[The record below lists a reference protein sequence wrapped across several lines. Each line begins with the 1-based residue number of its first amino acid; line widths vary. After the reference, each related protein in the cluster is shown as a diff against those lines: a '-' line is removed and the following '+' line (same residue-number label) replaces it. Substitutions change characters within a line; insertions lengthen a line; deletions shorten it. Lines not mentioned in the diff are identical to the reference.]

1 MEFARS
7 AALFEAAKKLIPG
20 GIHLSGRPLL
30 APGTSPLYFERGSG
44 ARCIDV
50 DGNEYIDYIMAYGP
64 FLLGYGNEE
73 VNEAAFAQ
81 IRKGA
86 LLSLNHPLHLQFMER
101 VLSRFPRSDCG
112 VFFKTGSEAT
122 TAALRIARKFTNRRK
137 VARCGY
143 HGWHD
148 WCLPLEGFVPQGL
161 SEQVYEFSPRLPG
174 SLEQILERHGNE
186 IAAVI
191 VAPEMVLNPSRD
203 IFLAWMEATAAAGAV
218 FILDEV
224 KTGFRTNRGSIQ
236 ALLNLDP
243 DVTTISKALGN
254 GWPIAA
260 VIGKRH
266 IMESGSGMHYSATFH
281 GETGAIAAA
290 LKVLE
295 IVERDNV
302 AAKVNELGQTLIDG
316 LNGIALA
323 EGLPAVAYSEPV
335 PSMPFLSWQH
345 PDSTTNASLRDG
357 FYARMFEGGI
367 LMHPRHLWFT
377 SAAHT
382 RDDIVR
388 TISVAASAMRSLKQ
402 ELGHL
407 L

>member
-1 MEFARS
+1 M
-7 AALFEAAKKLIPG
+7 
-20 GIHLSGRPLL
+20 SGRPLL
-30 APGTSPLYFERGSG
+30 APENSPLYFERGSG
-44 ARCIDV
+44 ARCVDV

-64 FLLGYGNEE
+64 FLLGYANEE
-73 VNEAAFAQ
+73 VNEAAFEQ

-86 LLSLNHPLHLQFMER
+86 LLSLNHPLHLKFMETL
-101 VLSRFPRSDCG
+101 LSRFPRSDCG

-122 TAALRIARKFTNRRK
+122 TAALRIARKHTKRRK

-148 WCLPLEGFVPQGL
+148 WCLPLEPFVPHGL
-161 SEQVYEFSPRLPG
+161 SEQVYEFTPRVPG
-174 SLEQILERHGNE
+174 SLEHILERDGDE

-191 VAPEMVLNPSRD
+191 VAPEMVLDPTRD
-203 IFLAWMEATAAAGAV
+203 VFQSWMDAAADAGAV

-224 KTGFRTNRGSIQ
+224 KTGLRTSKGSIQ
-236 ALLNLDP
+236 ALLDLDP
-243 DVTTISKALGN
+243 DVTTLSKALGN

-295 IVERDNV
+295 IVDRSNV
-302 AAKVNELGQTLIDG
+302 AGKVNELGQTLIDG
-316 LNGIALA
+316 LNGMALA
-323 EGLPAVAYSEPV
+323 EGLPAVAYAEPV

-345 PDSTTNASLRDG
+345 PDSQTNASLRDG
-357 FYARMFEGGI
+357 FYARMLEGGI

-382 RDDIVR
+382 RDDIAR
-388 TISVAASAMRSLKQ
+388 TIAVAASAMRSIKQ